1 MILVMRNQVL
11 NEFIPGHDYTVV
23 NLDTALVKAIAARIA
38 AGKTMHLTDGFMAE
52 VRYWDAS
59 PECVGSLDP
68 ETVESIEEALDAGDG
83 WAILDDDALG
93 SFEEAKSDCTL
104 MAIVASNEP
113 AIAWAYR
120 VGSEPI
126 RTVDVPLAGLADRL
140 GSPLGNPLR
149 ELP

>member
-23 NLDTALVKAIAARIA
+23 RLDAALVETIAARIA
-38 AGKTMHLTDGFMAE
+38 SSKKMRLTDGFMAE
-52 VRYWDAS
+52 IRYWDAS
-59 PECVGSLDP
+59 PQCVGSPDP
-68 ETVESIEEALDAGDG
+68 ETVESIEDELDQGDG

-93 SFEEAKSDCTL
+93 SFEPAKADCTL
-104 MAIVASNEP
+104 MAIIASNEP

-126 RTVDVPLAGLADRL
+126 RTVDVPLDQLAARL